1 MRFLNVFDVF
11 TFTANFRCVL
21 SYNYYF
27 MLLLKNIGPLVV
39 LGLLILIM
47 AFGMLH
53 LSRSVKALLL
63 NAALLFSLTVYTSM
77 YTSLFQ
83 YFDCRAYEDGNL
95 YLVVEPSIKCTDSSY
110 LEKLWLISTL
120 CMIVSVGFPLAY
132 HLLLRGQRDR
142 INPQVLGRFN
152 KLGEDMATANIQVF
166 GRSSTKSLWNKNT
179 KQRQRFSFMG
189 LFNQS
194 ERVEEELH
202 RPVAAS
208 QSQLVYNFWAGQL
221 TSVLRMDV
229 GDDQLKSGEFVECTA
244 LIKRAYSIQL
254 SLYGPAAANQWLQ
267 VSRLQV

>member
-1 MRFLNVFDVF
+1 
-11 TFTANFRCVL
+11 
-21 SYNYYF
+21 
-27 MLLLKNIGPLVV
+27 
-39 LGLLILIM
+39 
-47 AFGMLH
+47 
-53 LSRSVKALLL
+53 
-63 NAALLFSLTVYTSM
+63 
-77 YTSLFQ
+77 
-83 YFDCRAYEDGNL
+83 
-95 YLVVEPSIKCTDSSY
+95 
-110 LEKLWLISTL
+110 
-120 CMIVSVGFPLAY
+120 
-132 HLLLRGQRDR
+132 
-142 INPQVLGRFN
+142 
-152 KLGEDMATANIQVF
+152 VF

-208 QSQLVYNFWAGQL
+208 QSQLVSNFWAGQL